1 MALDVIAL
9 AVLYTLRVLAGVAAL
24 SLTLT
29 FWLLAFAMF
38 LFLSLALAKRYAEI
52 RDALERGRTGKTR
65 GRDYEAADLAMI
77 ASLGAA
83 SGYLAVLVLALYI
96 REQGTMAL
104 YANPEFLWLAC
115 PILLFWTTR
124 VWMLTHR
131 GQMHEDPVVFAVR
144 DWVSYAAGA
153 AFLLAFLAAT

>member
-1 MALDVIAL
+1 
-9 AVLYTLRVLAGVAAL
+9 
-24 SLTLT
+24 
-29 FWLLAFAMF
+29 
-38 LFLSLALAKRYAEI
+38 
-52 RDALERGRTGKTR
+52 
-65 GRDYEAADLAMI
+65 
-77 ASLGAA
+77 
-83 SGYLAVLVLALYI
+83 VLVLALYI

-144 DWVSYAAGA
+144 DWVSHAAGA
-153 AFLLAFLAAT
+153 AFLLVFLAAS